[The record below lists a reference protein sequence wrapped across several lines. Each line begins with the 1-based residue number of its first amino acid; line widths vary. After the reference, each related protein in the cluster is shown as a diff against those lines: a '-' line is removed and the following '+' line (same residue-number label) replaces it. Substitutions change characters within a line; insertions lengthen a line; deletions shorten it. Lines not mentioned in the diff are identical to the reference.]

1 MQASED
7 NKNILQK
14 KVKRNKCKIKKIV
27 YEKYKD
33 ENILEF
39 DKNSIHLSEPPSSM
53 SLLKKKILAQ
63 QYFEEQ
69 KYNIEEI
76 LKYDNTNKSIQKE
89 YLNIAVNKLENETKK
104 YKKDIIK
111 EKIEKCG
118 IIVNKKDYEK
128 EISII
133 KDKEMKKE
141 LKYRD
146 YKHSLI
152 DTLKYI
158 LNEQKN
164 FKISEALNILNIRKE
179 FYFNHESEIGEN
191 NYFFYLLSIQL
202 KLKLDDLKMHTKKY
216 DYIIKKSLT
225 LLEELDFSK
234 LSEQQKNLFEYVCY
248 YLVVVDS
255 INNNTEYESI
265 YNFLEGKC
273 VEENELKD
281 AISKRNKKLDNE
293 YKFYKEDINYKI
305 EFNDKEK
312 TLDYI
317 IKEETKIDR
326 KEYSQTHK
334 LSYDYKIFNKNIID
348 IINKCKDNELEIEMF
363 KNTVQDKSGEF
374 LREKKKKINKIIKK
388 ILSSNA
394 ANTFFNKTYK
404 KNYEKKYN
412 KKIEYL
418 FNSEEEQNEIL
429 GRISYF
435 PLYNDWIN
443 GITNPSN
450 LRIMIN
456 SIPGKFQ
463 RDDIN
468 LFNKN
473 ILQIGRIIIFA
484 VHEIMV
490 NYLRIYY
497 SYITNREISMVT
509 DEDDIID
516 TKPNGRINAEEL
528 ILGRE
533 TKYLYL
539 KEALCFFYS
548 GEFEQFPL
556 FENIII
562 NKKILKNII
571 QNNIEL
577 FDFIEIGKDEEEKIM
592 NESYEEKED
601 VDSNE
606 DEDKKGNNID
616 NKKNAKITLS
626 QYYSFFDRVPKS
638 YLSIVSCRLNRN
650 EIYILL

>member
-14 KVKRNKCKIKKIV
+14 KVKRNKCKIKKIS

-33 ENILEF
+33 ENIVEF
-39 DKNSIHLSEPPSSM
+39 DKNSIHLSEPLSSM

-76 LKYDNTNKSIQKE
+76 LKYDNTNKLIQKK
-89 YLNIAVNKLENETKK
+89 YLNIALNKLENETKK
-104 YKKDIIK
+104 VKKDIIK

-118 IIVNKKDYEK
+118 IIVDKKDYEK
-128 EISII
+128 EIDII
-133 KDKEMKKE
+133 KDKEIKEE

-146 YKHSLI
+146 YKLSFI

-158 LNEQKN
+158 QNEQNN

-191 NYFFYLLSIQL
+191 NYYFYLLSIQL
-202 KLKLDDLKMHTKKY
+202 ELKLDELKKNVKKY

-234 LSEQQKNLFEYVCY
+234 LSEQEKNLFEYVCH
-248 YLVVVDS
+248 YLVAVDS
-255 INNNTEYESI
+255 IHNNTELLSI

-293 YKFYKEDINYKI
+293 YKFFKENINYKI

-317 IKEETKIDR
+317 IEEETKIDR
-326 KEYSQTHK
+326 KKYSQTHK

-348 IINKCKDNELEIEMF
+348 IINKCKDNKLEVEMF

-374 LREKKKKINKIIKK
+374 FKEKKKIINKIIKK

-394 ANTFFNKTYK
+394 ANTFFNNTYK

-435 PLYNDWIN
+435 PLYGKGIN
-443 GITNPSN
+443 AITNPSN
-450 LRIMIN
+450 LTIMIN
-456 SIPGKFQ
+456 SIPGKFI
-463 RDDIN
+463 REDIN

-473 ILQIGRIIIFA
+473 ILQIGRIVIFA
-484 VHEIMV
+484 VHEIMGH
-490 NYLRIYY
+490 YLRRYY
-497 SYITNREISMVT
+497 SYITDREISMVT

-516 TKPNGRINAEEL
+516 TKPEGGVNAEKL

-533 TKYLYL
+533 SKYLYL
-539 KEALCFFYS
+539 KEAIFFFYP
-548 GEFEQFPL
+548 GGFDQFPL
-556 FENIII
+556 FDNIII
-562 NKKILKNII
+562 DKKILKNII
-571 QNNIEL
+571 KNNIEL
-577 FDFIEIGKDEEEKIM
+577 FDFIEIEKDEEEKIM
-592 NESYEEKED
+592 NESYEEED

-606 DEDKKGNNID
+606 DEDKKGENID
-616 NKKNAKITLS
+616 NKKNGKITLS
-626 QYYSFFDRVPKS
+626 QYFSFFDSVPNS
-638 YLSIVSCRLNRN
+638 DFSIVTCGLNRN
-650 EIYILL
+650 ESYILI

>member
-1 MQASED
+1 MQGSEA

-14 KVKRNKCKIKKIV
+14 KVKRNKCRIKQKL

-33 ENILEF
+33 ENIVEF
-39 DKNSIHLSEPPSSM
+39 DKNCIRLSEPSSSM
-53 SLLKKKILAQ
+53 PLLKKKILAK
-63 QYFEEQ
+63 QYFDEQ

-76 LKYDNTNKSIQKE
+76 LKYDNTNKLIQKE
-89 YLNIAVNKLENETKK
+89 YLHIAVNKLENETKK
-104 YKKDIIK
+104 NKKEIIK

-118 IIVNKKDYEK
+118 IIVNKKDYEN
-128 EISII
+128 EITII
-133 KDKEMKKE
+133 KDKKIKEE

-158 LNEQKN
+158 QNEQEN
-164 FKISEALNILNIRKE
+164 FKIKEALNLLNIRKE
-179 FYFNHESEIGEN
+179 FYFSHESEIGEN
-191 NYFFYLLSIQL
+191 NYYFYLLSIQL
-202 KLKLDDLKMHTKKY
+202 ELKLDELKMHVKKY
-216 DYIIKKSLT
+216 NYVIKKGLT
-225 LLEELDFSK
+225 LLEELNFSK
-234 LSEQQKNLFEYVCY
+234 LSEQQKNLFEYVSY
-248 YLVVVDS
+248 YIFVDDS
-255 INNNTEYESI
+255 IHNNTEYQLI

-326 KEYSQTHK
+326 KKYSQTHK
-334 LSYDYKIFNKNIID
+334 LSYDYKIFNNNIID

-374 LREKKKKINKIIKK
+374 FREKKKVINKIIKK

-394 ANTFFNKTYK
+394 AKTFFNNTYK
-404 KNYEKKYN
+404 KHYEKKYS

-435 PLYNDWIN
+435 PLYSEGVN

-450 LRIMIN
+450 LTIMIN
-456 SIPGKFQ
+456 SIPGKFI

-473 ILQIGRIIIFA
+473 ILQIGRIVIFA
-484 VHEIMV
+484 VHEIMGH
-490 NYLRIYY
+490 YLRRYY
-497 SYITNREISMVT
+497 SYITDREIAMVT

-516 TKPNGRINAEEL
+516 TKPEGGINAEKL

-539 KEALCFFYS
+539 KNAICFFYS

-562 NKKILKNII
+562 NKKILKDII
-571 QNNIEL
+571 QNDIEL
-577 FDFIEIGKDEEEKIM
+577 FDFIEIGEDEEEEKMI
-592 NESYEEKED
+592 EYYEEKKD
-601 VDSNE
+601 VDSSE
-606 DEDKKGNNID
+606 DEDKKDNNMD
-616 NKKNAKITLS
+616 NKKNGKITLS
-626 QYYSFFDRVPKS
+626 QYYSFFDCAPKS
-638 YLSIVSCRLNRN
+638 YPSIVSCGLNRN